1 MGAEAERPKGT
12 VGLEGVLAKAM
23 EISDRDGPEGL
34 TMRKLASELGIGVMT
49 LYGHVRTKDELIDGI
64 VEVAVRELE
73 IPDTGAWEEQLATL
87 FINLRE
93 LLRRHPTVLHA
104 DPLRPMTGPA
114 ALRAADAGLAMIRA
128 GGLDGSDAV
137 DGLSALIFYTYGAA
151 MFFGLNQ
158 EGEARRY
165 YELHVRGADPAEL
178 PNVAELATPFLRRG
192 SDTEF
197 EAGLRLIIDGL
208 ARKAAA

>member
-1 MGAEAERPKGT
+1 MSVEAERSKGT
-12 VGLEGVLAKAM
+12 VGLEEVLATAM
-23 EISDRDGPEGL
+23 EISDRDGPAGL
-34 TMRKLASELGIGVMT
+34 TMRKLAGELGIGVMT

-73 IPDTGAWEEQLATL
+73 IPGEGPWNERLATL

-114 ALRAADAGLAMIRA
+114 ALRAADAALGMIRE
-128 GGLDGSDAV
+128 GGLDGSDAI
-137 DGLSALIFYTYGAA
+137 DGMSALIFYTYGAA
-151 MFFGLNQ
+151 MFFALNQ

-165 YELHVRGADPAEL
+165 YELHVRGADPDEL
-178 PNVAELATPFLRRG
+178 PNVAALATPFLRRG
-192 SDTEF
+192 SDAEF
-197 EAGLRLIIDGL
+197 EAGLRLIVDGL
-208 ARKAAA
+208 ARKATS